1 VTGARSKLE
10 CVYRAGLIALLVCAC
25 SGEDPVGRAPPER
38 EPDELLVYAVN
49 YPLAYFAERIA
60 GDWAEVRFPV
70 PADIDPSDWS
80 PTPGEIA
87 EFQQADQIL
96 LNGGGYAR
104 WLEHASLPRG
114 RRIDTW
120 SGFRDRLIELRGGV
134 SHAHGPAGDH
144 SHTGTAATTW
154 LDPTLAIEQARAIAE
169 ALARAR
175 PPRAAAFRERL
186 AALEAELIE
195 LDTQLAAAT
204 AKLRDTP
211 LLFSHPVYQYLE
223 RRYGLN
229 GRSLHWEPDE
239 APDPKM
245 WRELEASLEN
255 HPARLMIWEA
265 APPAGTI
272 RRLDALGIHIAV
284 FSPCANAPPEGNW
297 ISAMRTG
304 AAALEKMGTR
314 LDPP

>member
-10 CVYRAGLIALLVCAC
+10 CAWRGGLIALLVCAC
-25 SGEDPVGRAPPER
+25 SGEDPVGRAPTER

-60 GDWAEVRFPV
+60 GDLAEVRFPV
-70 PADIDPSDWS
+70 PADIDPADWS

-87 EFQQADQIL
+87 EFQQADLIL
-96 LNGGGYAR
+96 LNGAGYAR

-134 SHAHGPAGDH
+134 SHAHGPSGDH

-169 ALARAR
+169 ALAQAR
-175 PPRAAAFRERL
+175 PPRAAAFRKRL
-186 AALEAELIE
+186 AALVAELVE
-195 LDTQLAAAT
+195 LDAQLAATA
-204 AKLRDTP
+204 AKLGDTP

-223 RRYGLN
+223 RRYSLN

-245 WRELEASLEN
+245 WRELETSLED

-265 APPAGTI
+265 QPPAGTT
-272 RRLDALGIHIAV
+272 RRLDELGIRATI
-284 FSPCANAPPEGNW
+284 FSACANAPAEGNFL
-297 ISAMRTG
+297 SAMRAG
-304 AAALEKMGTR
+304 AAALEEMGE
-314 LDPP
+314 LLSPP